1 MKLGFGDYVRAAF
14 NARPIGMLVPP
25 NWIGLAAFGLLG
37 MTNPGFWVIGLGLE
51 LAYLTTLATN
61 PRFQRTVGASK
72 LSATHQQ
79 GQRQIDALIA
89 RLDEPDRR
97 RYRAFESR
105 CQSILNLQIQGSA
118 VPSGLEA
125 QADSLGRL
133 RWIYLKLLV
142 TRQIIGQVLGD
153 GAPREEVGDELAERI
168 RRVERQLEASDLTAD
183 LRRSLS
189 SQLDILRQRLDK
201 RSEAAQKL
209 PFLDAEITRIQEQ
222 VELIREQAALSA
234 DPEALS
240 RRIDE
245 IATTLTG
252 TSQWIKEQQQIYGA
266 VEDLLLEPPPLKDTP
281 PPSREKIAQ

>member
-1 MKLGFGDYVRAAF
+1 MKLGFGDYLRAAF

-37 MTNPGFWVIGLGLE
+37 MTNPGFWAIGLGLE

-61 PRFQRTVGASK
+61 PRFQRSVGASK
-72 LSATHQQ
+72 LSDTHQQ
-79 GQRQIDALIA
+79 WQRQIDALMS
-89 RLDEPDRR
+89 RLDETDRR

-118 VPSGLEA
+118 VPTGLEA

-133 RWIYLKLLV
+133 RWIYLRLLV
-142 TRQIIGQVLGD
+142 TRQIVRQVLGE
-153 GAPREEVGDELAERI
+153 GAPPREAGNELTGRI
-168 RRVERQLEASDLTAD
+168 GQVERQLEAPDLTAD

-201 RSEAAQKL
+201 RSEAGQKL
-209 PFLDAEITRIQEQ
+209 TFLDAEITRIQEQ

-245 IATTLTG
+245 IATTLAG

-266 VEDLLLEPPPLKDTP
+266 VEDLLLEPPPLTEP
-281 PPSREKIAQ
+281 PASGEKIAQ

>member
-72 LSATHQQ
+72 LSDTHQQ

-97 RYRAFESR
+97 RYRAFEGR

-118 VPSGLEA
+118 VPSGLDG

-133 RWIYLKLLV
+133 RWIYLRLLV
-142 TRQIIGQVLGD
+142 TRQIIRQVLGD
-153 GAPREEVGDELAERI
+153 GAPRDDAGGELAERI
-168 RRVERQLEASDLTAD
+168 RRVERQLDAPDLTAD

-209 PFLDAEITRIQEQ
+209 TFLDAEITRIHEQ

-252 TSQWIKEQQQIYGA
+252 TSQWIKEQQKIYGA
-266 VEDLLLEPPPLKDTP
+266 VEDLLLEPPPLTDSP